1 MTPVKIRVENK
12 NLLIKWDDD
21 SENTIKLANLR
32 MNCPCALCVSER
44 EEQSNSYI
52 PIYSDEQIGIKNI
65 NVVGNYALRINWKDE
80 HNAGIYT
87 FEQLKNIAV

>member
-44 EEQSNSYI
+44 EGQSDSYI
-52 PIYSDEQIGIKNI
+52 PIYSGEQIGIKKI
-65 NVVGNYALRINWKDE
+65 IIVGKYALEIYWKDE
-80 HNAGIYT
+80 HDTGIYT

>member
-1 MTPVKIRVENK
+1 MTPVKIRIENK

-21 SENTIKLANLR
+21 SENVIKLANLR

-44 EEQSNSYI
+44 EERSDSYI

-65 NVVGNYALRINWKDE
+65 NIVGKYAVEIAWNDE
-80 HNAGIYT
+80 HKTGIYT